1 MPGSGCCL
9 RNSIDWGD
17 GSAITSCEQ
26 SHAFAVAGARTITIT
41 VTDGD
46 GGVAQA
52 LVGIQVLAPPQSG
65 FEFDGFFAP
74 VVNVPAVNV
83 VQAGSTVPLK
93 FSLGG
98 DHGLAIFAQGYPAS
112 ASHPCNGVP
121 AGPLEPTVLP
131 GSATLSY
138 DPWLGR
144 HHYNWKTSKAWA
156 GQCRTLV
163 MRFVDG
169 TQVTAE
175 FRFKP

>member
-1 MPGSGCCL
+1 M
-9 RNSIDWGD
+9 
-17 GSAITSCEQ
+17 
-26 SHAFAVAGARTITIT
+26 FAAAAARTITIT

-52 LVGIQVLAPPQSG
+52 SVGIQVLAPPQSV

-74 VVNVPAVNV
+74 VVNVPALNV

-112 ASHPCNGVP
+112 VSHPCSGGP

-131 GSATLSY
+131 GGATLTY

-144 HHYNWKTSKAWA
+144 YHYNWKTSRAWA